1 MSSARRRKKSS
12 TITEKNKKNPTCS
25 KKELVGLFSCNCV
38 RLDVYCYNIY
48 KLHNNSLGGIMRRR
62 EAKAAGDAAY
72 IKWLEDRLSF
82 LRLLVCALL
91 AFSVL
96 SAATLGVVLSEQ
108 EKPPVTRSA
117 EVYSYFTPKPTM
129 MPGGN
134 PLEKYAQTNQKKTVY
149 VSKSGAQH
157 ILPETLFCRRIR

>member
-1 MSSARRRKKSS
+1 
-12 TITEKNKKNPTCS
+12 
-25 KKELVGLFSCNCV
+25 
-38 RLDVYCYNIY
+38 
-48 KLHNNSLGGIMRRR
+48 MRRR

-108 EKPPVTRSA
+108 E
-117 EVYSYFTPKPTM
+117 
-129 MPGGN
+129 
-134 PLEKYAQTNQKKTVY
+134 
-149 VSKSGAQH
+149 
-157 ILPETLFCRRIR
+157 